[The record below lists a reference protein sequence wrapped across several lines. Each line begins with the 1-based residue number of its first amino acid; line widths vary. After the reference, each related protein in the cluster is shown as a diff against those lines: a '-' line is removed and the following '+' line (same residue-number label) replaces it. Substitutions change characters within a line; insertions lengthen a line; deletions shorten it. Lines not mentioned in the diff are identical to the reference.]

1 MPEASEAAMGIFAD
15 GRLGMKRKICVV
27 VASRANYGR
36 VKYLMKAIQAHP
48 ELELQVIVGAS
59 TLLERFG
66 KAINVI
72 KADGFNP
79 VRSIHYVIE
88 GETLTTQAKSTGL
101 GIVELSSAFEDLQP
115 DMVVTVADRFETMAT
130 AIATTYLNIPL
141 VHLQGGE
148 VSGNIDDRVRHAI
161 TKLAD
166 MHFVASELSAQRV
179 ISMGEDPRCVF
190 NYGCP
195 AMDILVNED
204 LSISNKQMERYLG
217 VGRPID
223 WSRPYV
229 LMLQH
234 PVTTSYG
241 NGFVE
246 VSHTLQALREIPDV
260 QKVVMW
266 PNVDAGSDDVSKG
279 IRHFRELNM
288 QEPIY
293 YHKNF
298 APEDYARVLNNAVC
312 CVGNSS
318 SFIREGAFLGVPSVI
333 VGDRQQGREHAENVV
348 FANYDHSHIA
358 EQIRAQMAHGR
369 YLSDKRF
376 GDGTAGTRIAAELAR
391 MELQWLGGAR

>member
-1 MPEASEAAMGIFAD
+1 
-15 GRLGMKRKICVV
+15 MKRKICVV

-36 VKYLMKAIQAHP
+36 VKYLMKAIQSHSD
-48 ELELQVIVGAS
+48 LELQVIVGAS

-66 KAINVI
+66 KAINII
-72 KADGFNP
+72 KADGFTP

-88 GETLTTQAKSTGL
+88 GETLATQAKSTGL
-101 GIVELSSAFEDLQP
+101 GIVELSSAFVDLQP

-130 AIATTYLNIPL
+130 AIAATYLNIPL

-166 MHFVASELSAQRV
+166 LHFVASELSAQRV
-179 ISMGEDPRCVF
+179 VSMGEDYRYVF

-195 AMDILVNED
+195 AMDILANED
-204 LSISNKQMERYLG
+204 MSTSNEQMSRYLG

-223 WSRPYV
+223 WSKPYL
-229 LMLQH
+229 LMAQH

-241 NGFVE
+241 RGFEE
-246 VSHTLQALREIPDV
+246 VSQTLQALKLIPDI

-288 QEPIY
+288 NEPIY
-293 YHKNF
+293 YYKNF
-298 APEDYARVLNNAVC
+298 SPEDYARVLNNALC
-312 CVGNSS
+312 CIGNSS
-318 SFIREGAFLGVPSVI
+318 SFIREAAYLGVPSVI
-333 VGDRQQGREHAENVV
+333 VGDRQQGREHGRNIV
-348 FANYDHSHIA
+348 FAGYDCDDIV
-358 EQIRAQMAHGR
+358 EKVRAQVNHGR
-369 YLSDKRF
+369 YEPDYLF
-376 GDGTAGTRIAAELAR
+376 GRGDAGKRIAAELATTDFR
-391 MELQWLGGAR
+391 HGA

>member
-1 MPEASEAAMGIFAD
+1 M
-15 GRLGMKRKICVV
+15 V

-36 VKYLMKAIQAHP
+36 VKYLMRAVQSHP
-48 ELELQVIVGAS
+48 DLELQVIVGAS

-72 KADGFNP
+72 KADGFTP

-88 GETLTTQAKSTGL
+88 GETLATQAKSTGL

-130 AIATTYLNIPL
+130 AIAATYLNIPL

-166 MHFVASELSAQRV
+166 LHFVASELSAKRV
-179 ISMGEDPRCVF
+179 VSMGEDDRYVF

-195 AMDILVNED
+195 AMDILANED
-204 LSISNKQMERYLG
+204 LSISNEQMSRYLG

-223 WSRPYV
+223 WSKPYL
-229 LMLQH
+229 LMIQH

-241 NGFVE
+241 RGFDE
-246 VSHTLQALREIPDV
+246 VSQTLQALKSIPEL

-288 QEPIY
+288 NEPIY
-293 YHKNF
+293 YYKNF
-298 APEDYARVLNNAVC
+298 SPEDYARVLSNSIC

-318 SFIREGAFLGVPSVI
+318 SFIREGAYLGVPSVI
-333 VGDRQQGREHAENVV
+333 VGDRQQGREHGRNVA
-348 FANYDHSHIA
+348 FANYDC
-358 EQIRAQMAHGR
+358 EQIRARILAQVHRRRYEPDYVFGR
-369 YLSDKRF
+369 
-376 GDGTAGTRIAAELAR
+376 GDAGKRIAVELATTDFR
-391 MELQWLGGAR
+391 HGT

>member
-1 MPEASEAAMGIFAD
+1 M
-15 GRLGMKRKICVV
+15 RKICVV
-27 VASRANYGR
+27 VPSRANYGR
-36 VKYLMKAIQAHP
+36 VKYLMKAVQSHP
-48 ELELQVIVGAS
+48 DLELQLIVGAS

-72 KADGFNP
+72 KADGFTP

-88 GETLTTQAKSTGL
+88 GETLVTQAKSTGL

-130 AIATTYLNIPL
+130 AIAATYLNIPL

-166 MHFVASELSAQRV
+166 LHFVASDPSAQRV
-179 ISMGEDPRCVF
+179 VSMGENPHYVF

-195 AMDILVNED
+195 AMDILANED
-204 LSISNKQMERYLG
+204 LSISNELMSRYLG
-217 VGRPID
+217 VGKPVD
-223 WSRPYV
+223 WSRPYI
-229 LMLQH
+229 LMIQH

-241 NGFVE
+241 RGFDE
-246 VSHTLQALREIPDV
+246 VSRTLRALKSIPDV

-288 QEPIY
+288 NEPISY
-293 YHKNF
+293 YKNF
-298 APEDYARVLNNAVC
+298 SPEDYARVLNNAVC

-318 SFIREGAFLGVPSVI
+318 SFIREGAYLGVPAI
-333 VGDRQQGREHAENVV
+333 IIGDRQEGREHGENVV
-348 FANYDHSHIA
+348 FANYDVNDIYDKIVY
-358 EQIRAQMAHGR
+358 QTRHGR
-369 YLSDKRF
+369 YVGDKRF
-376 GDGTAGTRIAAELAR
+376 GNGDAGKRIAAELAR
-391 MELQWLGGAR
+391 IPLDEACHHWEV

>member
-1 MPEASEAAMGIFAD
+1 
-15 GRLGMKRKICVV
+15 MKKICVV

-36 VKYLMKAIQAHP
+36 VKYLMHAIEAHP
-48 ELELQVIVGAS
+48 YLELQLIVGAS

-66 KAINVI
+66 RAVNII
-72 KADGFNP
+72 RSDGFTP
-79 VRSIHYVIE
+79 LRSIHYVIE
-88 GETLTTQAKSTGL
+88 GETLATQAKSTGL

-130 AIATTYLNIPL
+130 AIAATYLNIPL

-166 MHFVASELSAQRV
+166 IHFVSSEISAQRV
-179 ISMGEDPRCVF
+179 ISMGEDPRYVF

-195 AMDILVNED
+195 AMDVLANED
-204 LSISNKQMERYLG
+204 LSISKESMGKYFG
-217 VGRPID
+217 VGRPLD
-223 WSRPYV
+223 WNKPYI
-229 LMLQH
+229 LMVQH

-241 NGFVE
+241 HGLEE
-246 VSHTLQALREIPDV
+246 VNETLYALRAIDGI

-279 IRHFRELNM
+279 IRQFREINT

-293 YHKNF
+293 YYKNLS
-298 APEDYARVLNNAVC
+298 PEDYARLINNAAC

-318 SFIREGAFLGVPSVI
+318 SFIREGAFLGVPAVI
-333 VGDRQQGREHAENVV
+333 VGNRQQGREHGNNVV
-348 FANYDHSHIA
+348 FAKYKHEDIGQKIRT
-358 EQIRAQMAHGR
+358 QISLGR
-369 YLSDKRF
+369 YPSDKRF
-376 GDGTAGTRIAAELAR
+376 GIGDAGKRIAAELA
-391 MELQWLGGAR
+391 ELKLKEET

>member
-1 MPEASEAAMGIFAD
+1 
-15 GRLGMKRKICVV
+15 MKKICVV

-36 VKYLMKAIQAHP
+36 VKYLMRAIQAHP
-48 ELELQVIVGAS
+48 DLELQLIVGAS

-66 KAINVI
+66 RAVNII
-72 KADGFNP
+72 RSDGFTP
-79 VRSIHYVIE
+79 LRSIHYVIE
-88 GETLTTQAKSTGL
+88 GETLATQAKSTGL

-130 AIATTYLNIPL
+130 AISATYLNIPL

-166 MHFVASELSAQRV
+166 IHFVASEMSAQRV
-179 ISMGEDPRCVF
+179 ISMGEDPRYVF

-195 AMDILVNED
+195 AMDVLVNEN
-204 LSISNKQMERYLG
+204 LSISNESMERYLG
-217 VGRPID
+217 VGRPLD
-223 WSRPYV
+223 WKKPYI
-229 LMLQH
+229 LMVQH

-241 NGFVE
+241 HGYDE
-246 VSHTLQALREIPDV
+246 VSETLHALKAISDI

-279 IRHFRELNM
+279 IRQFRELNM

-293 YHKNF
+293 YYKNLS
-298 APEDYARVLNNAVC
+298 PEDYARLINGAVC

-318 SFIREGAFLGVPSVI
+318 SFIREAAFLGVPAVI
-333 VGDRQQGREHAENVV
+333 VGDRQQGREHGNNVE
-348 FANYDHSHIA
+348 FAKYDKEDI
-358 EQIRAQMAHGR
+358 EQKIRMQIGRGR
-369 YLSDKRF
+369 YPSDQRF
-376 GDGTAGTRIAAELAR
+376 GTGDAGKRIAAELATLKYKN
-391 MELQWLGGAR
+391 ET